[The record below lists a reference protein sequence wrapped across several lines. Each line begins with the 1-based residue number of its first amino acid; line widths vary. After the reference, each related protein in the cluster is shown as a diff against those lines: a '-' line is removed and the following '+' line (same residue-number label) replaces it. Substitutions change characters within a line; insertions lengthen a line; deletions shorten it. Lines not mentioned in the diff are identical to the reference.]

1 MELIKLKGE
10 SNQIAVITK
19 EIERL
24 GEHIKTYS
32 VGAFPV
38 FCLQLHSVLKV
49 QDIIDM
55 RLGDVYLCEN
65 GNIRVKE
72 KVHCGKSTARLPET
86 KEPNQCILAPV
97 W

>member
-55 RLGDVYLCEN
+55 RLGDVYL
-65 GNIRVKE
+65 
-72 KVHCGKSTARLPET
+72 
-86 KEPNQCILAPV
+86 
-97 W
+97 